1 MLGIL
6 ALLLMQLPQNPS
18 PMTESTREHGRLKN
32 HPVSGV
38 HHTLSVGTL
47 LIPSGRLAV
56 RPLAIHFHGE
66 SSYVEAGIHRWR
78 ETAAVISVLASGG
91 SETYSAAIG
100 SGEKFRQLLSEAE
113 QKCKCAFKPVYLTS
127 FSAGYGAVRE
137 ILRDPLSVKRV
148 DGVVLAD
155 SLHAGYETGDKPGP
169 IIPTDLD
176 SILDFARLAVK
187 GTKRMLVAHSEVFP
201 GTYASSTETADYL
214 LTKLGLKRKP
224 VLRWGVFGMQQLSEV
239 HSGSFQILGY
249 AGNSAP
255 DHIDHFHAIFDLLKR
270 L

>member
-214 LTKLGLKRKP
+214 LGKLGLKRKP

-239 HSGSFQILGY
+239 RSGSFQILGY